1 MTVVGAAAFVFILGA
16 FANCALAETWS
27 TVYQTDFSTNPGWTT
42 NAPSNMY
49 WDSTGGRYHLQ
60 NTDSANQYTYV
71 LLPTSSRYKLEF
83 DLMATRNDWAGDIRL
98 GLGDSTMGVPE
109 SNCDA
114 IAVDYWKGDL
124 GNGTLV
130 RYHHSGGGGGDVP
143 AGGSG
148 YQFLHELNVW
158 YHNVLTYDSA
168 AGGSISWQAT
178 RVSDGTL
185 MANVSA
191 SGVGSFSGIDRIYS
205 SDIGDTYAPG
215 STGAGYIDNI
225 VVSTSEPAPVP
236 EPVTLASG
244 AIGLACVGAYLRRR
258 GR

>member
-1 MTVVGAAAFVFILGA
+1 MTVVGVAAFVFILGA
-16 FANCALAETWS
+16 IANCARAETWS

-71 LLPTSSRYKLEF
+71 SLPTSSRYKLEF
-83 DLMATRNDWAGDIRL
+83 DIMATRNDWAGDIRF
-98 GLGDSTMGVPE
+98 GLSDSSM
-109 SNCDA
+109 
-114 IAVDYWKGDL
+114 DYNGTLIDVNYWRGDL
-124 GNGTLV
+124 GNGTMAW
-130 RYHHSGGGGGDVP
+130 YHQSGGGGGSV
-143 AGGSG
+143 GSA
-148 YQFLHELNVW
+148 YEFLHQLNVW

-178 RVSDGTL
+178 RVSDGAL

-191 SGVGSFSGIDRIYS
+191 SGLGSFSGINRLYS

-215 STGAGYIDNI
+215 NTGAGYIDNL
-225 VVSTSEPAPVP
+225 VVSTPEPA
-236 EPVTLASG
+236 TLSLLALG
-244 AIGLACVGAYLRRR
+244 GLALLRRR